1 MDKSNYDENKIAEA
15 REKLA
20 CHIMPPGS
28 HGSANSSGSD
38 AEASA
43 DKGGSQTDFID
54 ENGKVLLTQM
64 TTAGG

>member
-15 REKLA
+15 REMLA

-28 HGSANSSGSD
+28 RGINNSSEESS
-38 AEASA
+38 EKSA
-43 DKGGSQTDFID
+43 DKGGLQTDYID
-54 ENGKVLLTQM
+54 EKGKVLLTQM